1 MENIPMY
8 KAILVGEVNTGKT
21 CIIRQFVE
29 NKFDNFVKPT
39 YDQSISTKV
48 IKLNNGKFIKLC
60 IWDTSGQER
69 FRSINKIFYHDAK
82 IVIFVYDITSRKT
95 FDEIKSFWQKEVTES
110 NPDACNFLY
119 KFLVYGLAANKSD
132 LYDKST
138 VSEDE
143 ARRFAR
149 EINAVFSST
158 SALVN
163 SGITE
168 LYAELAEK
176 VTSSQKKEKENKKLI
191 IDAKKKKGG
200 CCHSKKEKKRVTLLS
215 EGNDC

>member
-1 MENIPMY
+1 MY

-48 IKLNNGKFIKLC
+48 IKLKNGKFIKLC

-110 NPDACNFLY
+110 NPDACNFL
-119 KFLVYGLAANKSD
+119 FL
-132 LYDKST
+132 LYSIRSSGKQKRFIRQIHSQ
-138 VSEDE
+138 
-143 ARRFAR
+143 RRR
-149 EINAVFSST
+149 
-158 SALVN
+158 SASL
-163 SGITE
+163 
-168 LYAELAEK
+168 
-176 VTSSQKKEKENKKLI
+176 
-191 IDAKKKKGG
+191 
-200 CCHSKKEKKRVTLLS
+200 R
-215 EGNDC
+215 EGNQRSLFQHLRPCEQRNH